1 MSKRMPSILQDEKV
15 CFISGKTDNLHA
27 HHIFFASCRK
37 VSDANGFWVWLSPE
51 WHNMSDKGVHF
62 NRELDLKLKRLCQA
76 KYEESGSRESWLA
89 LIGRNYL

>member
-1 MSKRMPSILQDEKV
+1 MRKPSIMQDEKV
-15 CFISGKTDNLHA
+15 CFISGRTEGLA
-27 HHIFFASCRK
+27 CHHLFGAGNRTI
-37 VSDANGFWVWLSPE
+37 SDENGFWVWLSPE